1 MIIRSYPKVNI
12 CLKITGFLGD
22 YCEIASRFMLLK
34 SANLYDTIEISQSE
48 NFKIEGNFDC
58 KMNDNTIF
66 RAKEALKAFLK
77 SKSDLKDSSQD
88 STNSNANSSISD
100 EKSGLRSHEQE
111 NRTFASIDEAS
122 GKSPRFIA
130 TRRI

>member
-77 SKSDLKDSSQD
+77 IKSDLKDSSRD
-88 STNSNANSSISD
+88 STN
-100 EKSGLRSHEQE
+100 
-111 NRTFASIDEAS
+111 RTE
-122 GKSPRFIA
+122 
-130 TRRI
+130 